1 MTYYE
6 RDYFNTHEVHNVR
19 KAFKNVSETI
29 PELGLE
35 MCCDGSIVKNKIV
48 KKKLGTV
55 FQFKTRGFS
64 LCLAPKWVKHKKKE
78 PAVEVS
84 IRSFSLNAEV
94 MEYVVATRVRPIVK
108 IFALA
113 LAIIQDME
121 ELADNQANS

>member
-6 RDYFNTHEVHNVR
+6 RDYFNTHEVHDVR

-48 KKKLGTV
+48 KKKIGTV

>member
-19 KAFKNVSETI
+19 KAFKNISETI

-35 MCCDGSIVKNKIV
+35 MCCDGSIVKTKIV
-48 KKKLGTV
+48 KKKIGTV

-94 MEYVVATRVRPIVK
+94 MEYVVSTRVRPIVK

-113 LAIIQDME
+113 LAIIQNME
-121 ELADNQANS
+121 ELANNQAIS